1 MIPEFGLICII
12 LAFSLA
18 LLQIF
23 IYNSR
28 LANLA
33 IMRPVAFGQTFFICL
48 SFLFLAISFVNNDF
62 SVNFIAQNSN
72 SNLPIYYK
80 ITAIWGAHEGSLLL
94 WVFILGVWGLL
105 LAIATKSYAV
115 NFSKTA
121 LVVFAQI
128 NIGFMAI
135 MLYASNPFARTI
147 IDIPIEGMDLN
158 PMLQDF
164 GMIVHPPILY
174 LGYVGSTVGFA
185 LTCAAVANGKLNIDW
200 AKLLRPWVLAS
211 WAFLTLGIALGSW
224 WAYYE
229 LGWGGWWFW
238 DPVENASFMP
248 WLTSTALLHSL
259 SINIKRGQLMWLS
272 VALAIITFMLCLF
285 GTFLVRSGAV
295 MSVHAFAND
304 PKRGVLFLIL
314 IVAMLATTA
323 WFLYSRFQHLK
334 LPKQLSLTKRD
345 LFLFANAVLL
355 LVATGTIFL
364 GTVFPIIASWFGVE
378 LAIAYPYFNIVF
390 LPIISMLLLMMPFL
404 FYRFKAALLII
415 ISASFLS
422 SVFLYLNFAE
432 IKIGALCGVAIAF
445 SIVLCCY
452 KYKKISMTLAHFGLA
467 VTILGISIT
476 PAYEIETEQY
486 LTIGDDVNI
495 GNFSIKFKDMQ
506 TIDGPNYVG
515 FVGDFLLTKGNKQY
529 TLQPQ
534 KNTYLFPKV
543 TTSETAILGGIRE
556 DVYIAIGQKGLNN
569 EWVVRIFY
577 KPYVRCIWLG
587 AIIMAISAAFGAL
600 LYFLK
605 AAGLTS
611 LQEIKNKYRVCN
623 YVHKT

>member
-33 IMRPVAFGQTFFICL
+33 IMRPVAFGQTFFIFL

-94 WVFILGVWGLL
+94 WVFILGIWGLL
-105 LAIATKSYAV
+105 LSMATKSYAV

-128 NIGFMAI
+128 NIGFLAI

-147 IDIPIEGMDLN
+147 IDIPIEGLDLN

-272 VALAIITFMLCLF
+272 VSLAIITFMLCLF

-314 IVAMLATTA
+314 IVAMLATIA

-334 LPKQLSLTKRD
+334 LPQQLLLTKRD
-345 LFLFANAVLL
+345 LFLFANTVLL

-378 LAIAYPYFNIVF
+378 LAIAYPYFNMVF
-390 LPIISMLLLMMPFL
+390 LPIIFILLLMMPFL
-404 FYRFKAALLII
+404 FYRFKASLLII
-415 ISASFLS
+415 ISAIFLS
-422 SVFLYLNFAE
+422 ALFLYLNFAE
-432 IKIGALCGVAIAF
+432 IKIGALLGVAIAF
-445 SIVLCCY
+445 SIVFCCY
-452 KYKKISMTLAHFGLA
+452 KYKKISMTLAHLGLA

-515 FVGDFLLTKGNKQY
+515 FVGDFVLTKGNKQY

-556 DVYIAIGQKGLNN
+556 DFYIAIGQKGLNN

-605 AAGLTS
+605 AVGLTS